1 MGKNYSRLVPNY
13 FRNFNIEKR
22 VSRQMDKLE
31 TEKVLEISPRHPST
45 VETLKKFEGLITATC
60 NTIVIIFDKFEFH

>member
-1 MGKNYSRLVPNY
+1 
-13 FRNFNIEKR
+13 
-22 VSRQMDKLE
+22 MDKLE